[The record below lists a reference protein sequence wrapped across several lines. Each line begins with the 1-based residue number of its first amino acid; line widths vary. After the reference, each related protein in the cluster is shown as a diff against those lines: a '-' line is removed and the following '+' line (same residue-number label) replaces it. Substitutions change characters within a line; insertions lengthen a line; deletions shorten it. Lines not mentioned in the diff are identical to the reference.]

1 MQDDQTVNL
10 ALIDS
15 GTLQL
20 LENLRASGLVTIAN
34 PSESQRPDQTL
45 EEFVKT
51 LPITVIPTSEI
62 IIDDRLLQA
71 AQLERLQTD
80 NPNQYP

>member
-1 MQDDQTVNL
+1 MQDDQTAKL

-34 PSESQRPDQTL
+34 PSASQLPDQAL
-45 EEFVKT
+45 EAFVKT
-51 LPITVIPTSEI
+51 LPITTIPTSEI
-62 IIDDRLLQA
+62 IIDDRLLQT
-71 AQLERLQTD
+71 AQLEGLQTD

>member
-1 MQDDQTVNL
+1 MQDDQTVKL

-34 PSESQRPDQTL
+34 PSESQRPAQTL

-80 NPNQYP
+80 NPNQHP

>member
-1 MQDDQTVNL
+1 MQDDQTVKL

-20 LENLRASGLVTIAN
+20 LENLRVSGLVTIAN

-51 LPITVIPTSEI
+51 LPIATIPTSQTI
-62 IIDDRLLQA
+62 IADRQLQT
-71 AQLERLQTD
+71 AQLAGLLTA
-80 NPNQYP
+80 NPNQYS

>member
-1 MQDDQTVNL
+1 MQDDQTVKL
-10 ALIDS
+10 ALINS

-20 LENLRASGLVTIAN
+20 LENLRVSGLVTITN
-34 PSESQRPDQTL
+34 LSESQRPDQTL

-51 LPITVIPTSEI
+51 LPIATIPTSQTI
-62 IIDDRLLQA
+62 IADRRLQA
-71 AQLERLQTD
+71 TQLAGLQTD